1 METLCPLCGGRTPA
15 EPDAEWAYCIHC
27 YIRIAIDSADAPDLA
42 TQAPAREQMFEELLG
57 HCVIALEALLA
68 SPDLNLDCL
77 EPTTQDAMKV
87 ARETL
92 QAVKAEI
99 E

>member
-15 EPDAEWAYCIHC
+15 EPDAE
-27 YIRIAIDSADAPDLA
+27 ADAPDHT
-42 TQAPAREQMFEELLG
+42 TQALAREQVFEELLG